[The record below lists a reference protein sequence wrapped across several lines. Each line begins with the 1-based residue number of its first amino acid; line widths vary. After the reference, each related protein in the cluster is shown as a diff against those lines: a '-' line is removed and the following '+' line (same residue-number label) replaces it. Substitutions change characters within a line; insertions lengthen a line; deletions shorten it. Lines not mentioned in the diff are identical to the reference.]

1 MDDLFPLYNRELEFL
16 RRDAFRFAE
25 AFPKIAGRL
34 RLGPDASADPHVERL
49 IEAVALLNAR
59 VRLKIEDEFPELT
72 ESVLNTLYPHYLMPV
87 PPMGIARMEAA
98 VEAAAPHLVLRHE
111 ELETDAV
118 DGERCRLRTTQ
129 DVKVWPIDVVQTAMT
144 GRPFRFRTPVN
155 PRVSGALGVVHVKL
169 QCSGAGTK
177 FEQLQPD
184 PLRFYVAAPMVRA
197 LPLYEL
203 IMNRLLGIAVAEGAD
218 DPNAVFLPP
227 SALTAVGFGRDEGM
241 LPYPARSFVGYRILT
256 EYFALPQKF
265 LFFEISGVSA
275 RCMNKAGRELDL
287 FLYLGDTEKELERG
301 VATGD
306 LQVNCVPVIN
316 LFRHRAEPLRLDG
329 TQFENRVVADARRP
343 EALEIHS
350 IERVMATAPDGTEHP
365 VEPFFGVRHD
375 SAPGIRFWQGSRRAA
390 VGARDKGTEIFM
402 SVLNR
407 DANAGAP
414 ANWVLSIDTLCFNRE
429 LLARLSGTGGQIRLT
444 LATPAATVSRVAMIT
459 PFTPT
464 RRPPLS
470 SGRLWRV
477 LSHLSLN
484 HLSITDGTEGA
495 DALRDVL
502 RLYDWG
508 DQEESRGL
516 IEGIVSIE
524 SRRALARVPM
534 GASTAIAHGLD
545 LDLQLAP
552 ERYPPGAAFMLSTV
566 LDRFFGLYAAVNAF
580 TRLSVRLT
588 GRTGKLVTCR
598 ARTGEKTLL

>member
-1 MDDLFPLYNRELEFL
+1 L

-25 AFPKIAGRL
+25 TYPKIAGRL

-72 ESVLNTLYPHYLMPV
+72 ESVLNALYPHYLMPV
-87 PPMGIARMEAA
+87 PPMGIARAECVPDVTEASRLA
-98 VEAAAPHLVLRHE
+98 RHT
-111 ELETDAV
+111 ELETDPV

-129 DVKVWPIDVVQTAMT
+129 ELTVWPIEVAHTAMQ
-144 GRPFRFRTPVN
+144 GRPFRAPVN
-155 PRVSGALGVVHVKL
+155 ARAPGALSVLHVKL
-169 QCSGAGTK
+169 RCAGSATK
-177 FEQLQPD
+177 FDQLQPD
-184 PLRFYVAAPMVRA
+184 PLRFHVAAPMVRA

-203 IMNRLLGIAVAEGAD
+203 IMNRLVGIAVAEGPD
-218 DPNAVFLPP
+218 DPRAVFLPP
-227 SALTAVGFGRDEGM
+227 SALRAVGFGRDEGM
-241 LPYPARSFVGYRILT
+241 LPYPARSFVGYRVIT

-265 LFFEISGVSA
+265 LFFDVSGVSA
-275 RCMNKAGRELDL
+275 RSMAGAGRELDL
-287 FLYLGDTEKELERG
+287 FLYLNDTDKELERG
-301 VATGD
+301 VALGD
-306 LQVNCVPVIN
+306 LQLNCVPVIN
-316 LFRHRAEPLRLDG
+316 LFRHRAEPVRLDG
-329 TQFENRVVADARRP
+329 TQFENRIVPDARRI

-350 IERVMATAPDGTEHP
+350 IERVMATSPGGEEHP
-365 VEPFFGVRHD
+365 IEPFFGVRHD
-375 SAPGIRFWQGSRRAA
+375 AGPGVRFWQASRRIG
-390 VGARDKGTEIFM
+390 VGARDKGTEVFI

-407 DANAGAP
+407 NADTGGP
-414 ANWVLSIDTLCFNRE
+414 ANHVLSIDTICFNRE
-429 LLARLSGTGGQIRLT
+429 LLARLSGAGGQIRLE
-444 LATPAATVSRVAMIT
+444 LVAPVAAIHRVAMLT

-470 SGRLWRV
+470 SGRLWRL

-484 HLSITDGTEGA
+484 HLSISGGEQGA
-495 DALRDVL
+495 DALRDIL

-508 DQEESRGL
+508 DQEESRSI

-534 GASTAIAHGLD
+534 GASTAVAHGLD

-552 ERYPPGAAFMLSTV
+552 ERYVPGGAFLLASV
-566 LDRFFGLYAAVNAF
+566 LDHFFGLYAAVNAF

-598 ARTGEKTLL
+598 PRTGEKTLL

>member
-72 ESVLNTLYPHYLMPV
+72 ESVLNALYPHYLMPV
-87 PPMGIARMEAA
+87 PPMGIARAEC
-98 VEAAAPHLVLRHE
+98 VPDVSEPHRLARHE
-111 ELETDAV
+111 EIETDPV

-129 DVKVWPIDVVQTAMT
+129 ETKIWPIDVVQTALQ
-144 GRPFRFRTPVN
+144 GRPFRAPVN
-155 PRVSGALGVVHVKL
+155 PRASGALGVLHVKL
-169 QCSGAGTK
+169 RCAGSGGK
-177 FEQLQPD
+177 FEELQPD
-184 PLRFYVAAPMVRA
+184 PLRFFIAAPMVRA

-203 IMNRLLGIAVAEGAD
+203 VMNRLVGIAVAEGPD
-218 DPNAVFLPP
+218 DPRAVFLPP
-227 SALTAVGFGRDEGM
+227 SALRAVGFGRDEGM
-241 LPYPARSFVGYRILT
+241 LPYPARSFIGYRILT
-256 EYFALPQKF
+256 EFFALPQKF
-265 LFFEISGVSA
+265 LFFEISGISA
-275 RCMNKAGRELDL
+275 RCMAGAGRELDL
-287 FLYLGDTEKELERG
+287 FLYFSDTEKDLERG
-301 VATGD
+301 VALGD
-306 LQVNCVPVIN
+306 LQLNCVPVIN
-316 LFRHRAEPLRLDG
+316 LFRHRAEPVRLDG
-329 TQFENRVVADARRP
+329 TQFENRVIPDARRP

-350 IERVMATAPDGTEHP
+350 VERVMATAPDGEEHP
-365 VEPFFGVRHD
+365 IEPFFGVRHD
-375 SAPGIRFWQGSRRAA
+375 AEPGARFWQASRRAA

-407 DANAGAP
+407 DANTGGP
-414 ANWVLSIDTLCFNRE
+414 ANWVLSVDTICFNRE
-429 LLARLSGTGGQIRLT
+429 LLARLSGTGGQIRLE
-444 LATPAATVSRVAMIT
+444 LVTPAASVNRIVMIT

-484 HLSITDGTEGA
+484 HLSISGGAEGA
-495 DALRDVL
+495 NALRDLL

-508 DQEESRGL
+508 DQEESRTL
-516 IEGIVSIE
+516 IEGIVSID

-534 GASTAIAHGLD
+534 GVSTAVAHGLD

-552 ERYPPGAAFMLSTV
+552 ERYPPGGAFMLSCV
-566 LDRFFGLYAAVNAF
+566 LDHFFGLYAAVNAF

-598 ARTGEKTLL
+598 PRTGEKTLL

>member
-72 ESVLNTLYPHYLMPV
+72 ETVLNALYPHYLMPV
-87 PPMGIARMEAA
+87 PPMGIARMEAV
-98 VEAAAPHLVLRHE
+98 VEATAPHKLLRHE
-111 ELETDAV
+111 ELETEPV

-129 DVKVWPIDVVQTAMT
+129 DLSVWPIDVVHTAVQ
-144 GRPFRFRTPVN
+144 GRPFRAPVN
-155 PRVSGALGVVHVKL
+155 SRASGALGVLHVKL
-169 QCSGAGTK
+169 RCTGAGTK

-184 PLRFYVAAPMVRA
+184 PLRFYIAAPMVRA

-203 IMNRLLGIAVAEGAD
+203 VMNRLLGIAVAEGPD
-218 DPNAVFLPP
+218 DPHAVFLPP
-227 SALTAVGFGRDEGM
+227 SALSAVGFGRDEGM
-241 LPYPARSFVGYRILT
+241 LPYPARSFIGYRILT

-265 LFFEISGVSA
+265 LFFDISGISA
-275 RCMNKAGRELDL
+275 RCMNKADRELDL
-287 FLYLGDTEKELERG
+287 FLYFSDTDKELERG
-301 VATGD
+301 VALGD
-306 LQVNCVPVIN
+306 LQLNCVPVIN
-316 LFRHRAEPLRLDG
+316 LFRYRAEPVRLDG
-329 TQFENRVVADARRP
+329 TQFENRLIADARRP
-343 EALEIHS
+343 DALEIHS
-350 IERVMATAPDGTEHP
+350 VERVMATEQDGAEHSL
-365 VEPFFGVRHD
+365 EPFFGVRHD
-375 SAPGIRFWQGSRRAA
+375 SAPGARFWQASRRAA
-390 VGARDKGTEIFM
+390 VGARDKGTEIFI
-402 SVLNR
+402 STFNR

-414 ANWVLSIDTLCFNRE
+414 ANWTLSVDTLCFNRE

-444 LATPAATVSRVAMIT
+444 LVMPAAAVNRVAMIT

-484 HLSITDGTEGA
+484 HLSISGGVEGA
-495 DALRDVL
+495 DALRDLL

-508 DQEESRGL
+508 DQEEARST
-516 IEGIVSIE
+516 IEGIVSID

-534 GASTAIAHGLD
+534 GAATAVAHGLD

-552 ERYPPGAAFMLSTV
+552 ERYPPGAAFLLSSV
-566 LDRFFGLYAAVNAF
+566 LDCFFGLYAAVNAF

-588 GRTGKLVTCR
+588 GRAGKLMTCR
-598 ARTGEKTLL
+598 PRTGEKTLL

>member
-16 RRDAFRFAE
+16 RRDAIRFAE
-25 AFPKIAGRL
+25 AFPKVAGRL

-72 ESVLNTLYPHYLMPV
+72 ESVLNALYPHYLMPV
-87 PPMGIARMEAA
+87 PPMGIARAECVPDATEPYRVA
-98 VEAAAPHLVLRHE
+98 RHE
-111 ELETDAV
+111 ELETDPV

-129 DVKVWPIDVVQTAMT
+129 SLSVWPIDIAHTALQ
-144 GRPFRFRTPVN
+144 GRPFRAPVN
-155 PRVSGALGVVHVKL
+155 HRAGGALGVLHAKL
-169 QCSGAGTK
+169 RCAGSGTK

-184 PLRFYVAAPMVRA
+184 PLRLYIAAPMVRA

-203 IMNRLLGIAVAEGAD
+203 IMNRLAGIAVAEGPE
-218 DPNAVFLPP
+218 DPRAVFLPP
-227 SALTAVGFGRDEGM
+227 SALRSVGFGRDEGM

-265 LFFEISGVSA
+265 LFFEISGIAA
-275 RCMNKAGRELDL
+275 RCMAGAGRELDL
-287 FLYLGDTEKELERG
+287 YLYFSDTDKELERG

-306 LQVNCVPVIN
+306 LQLNCVPVIN

-329 TQFENRVVADARRP
+329 TQFENRVIPDARRV

-350 IERVMATAPDGTEHP
+350 IEKVMATAPDGDEKP
-365 VEPFFGVRHD
+365 IEPFFGVRHD
-375 SAPGIRFWQGSRRAA
+375 ADPAARFWQASRRVS
-390 VGARDKGTEIFM
+390 VGARDRGTEVFI

-407 DANAGAP
+407 DANTGAP
-414 ANWVLSIDTLCFNRE
+414 ANHVLSIDTLCFNRE
-429 LLARLSGTGGQIRLT
+429 LLARLSGTGGQIRLD
-444 LATPAATVSRVAMIT
+444 LVTPAAAVNRVAMIT

-470 SGRLWRV
+470 SGRLWRL

-484 HLSITDGTEGA
+484 HLSISGGEQGA
-495 DALRDVL
+495 NALRDML

-508 DQEESRGL
+508 DQEESRSI

-534 GASTAIAHGLD
+534 GVSTAVAHGLD
-545 LDLQLAP
+545 LDMQLAP
-552 ERYPPGAAFMLSTV
+552 ERYPPGGAFLLSSV
-566 LDRFFGLYAAVNAF
+566 LDHFFGLYAAVNAF

>member
-72 ESVLNTLYPHYLMPV
+72 EAVLNALYPHYLMPV
-87 PPMGIARMEAA
+87 PPMGIARFDSVPE
-98 VEAAAPHLVLRHE
+98 VTEPLRLPRHE
-111 ELETDAV
+111 ELETDPV

-129 DVKVWPIDVVQTAMT
+129 DVSIWPIEVTQTVMQ
-144 GRPFRFRTPVN
+144 GRPFRAPVN
-155 PRVSGALGVVHVKL
+155 PRASGALGVVHVKL
-169 QCSGAGTK
+169 RCAGAGAR

-184 PLRFYVAAPMVRA
+184 PLRFYIAASMVRA

-203 IMNRLLGIAVAEGAD
+203 IMNRLVGIAVAEGPD
-218 DPNAVFLPP
+218 DPRAVFLPP
-227 SALTAVGFGRDEGM
+227 SALRPVGFGRNEGM
-241 LPYPARSFVGYRILT
+241 LPYPARSFVGYRVLT

-265 LFFEISGVSA
+265 LFFEISGIAA
-275 RCMNKAGRELDL
+275 RCMAGAGRELDL
-287 FLYLGDTEKELERG
+287 FLYFSDTEKELERG
-301 VATGD
+301 VALGD
-306 LQVNCVPVIN
+306 LQLNCVPVIN
-316 LFRHRAEPLRLDG
+316 LFRHRAEPVRLDG
-329 TQFENRVVADARRP
+329 TQFENRVIPDARRP
-343 EALEIHS
+343 DALEIHS
-350 IERVMATAPDGTEHP
+350 VERVTATAPDGTEHP
-365 VEPFFGVRHD
+365 IEPFFGVRHD
-375 SAPGIRFWQGSRRAA
+375 SAPGARFWQASRRAGI
-390 VGARDKGTEIFM
+390 GARDKGTEIFM

-407 DANAGAP
+407 DANTGAP

-429 LLARLSGTGGQIRLT
+429 LLARLSGTGGQIKLE
-444 LATPAATVSRVAMIT
+444 LVSPEATVARIAMIT
-459 PFTPT
+459 PFTPV

-484 HLSITDGTEGA
+484 HLSLSGGAEGA

-508 DQEESRGL
+508 DQEESRAI

-534 GASTAIAHGLD
+534 GASTAVAHGLD
-545 LDLQLAP
+545 VELVLAA
-552 ERYPPGAAFMLSTV
+552 ERYSPGAAFLLSSV
-566 LDRFFGLYAAVNAF
+566 LDHFFGLYAAVNAF

-588 GRTGKLVTCR
+588 GRTGKFVTCR
-598 ARTGEKTLL
+598 PRTGEKTLL

>member
-25 AFPKIAGRL
+25 AFPKLAGRL

-72 ESVLNTLYPHYLMPV
+72 EAVLNALYPHYLMPV
-87 PPMGIARMEAA
+87 PPMGIARFDSVAEAT
-98 VEAAAPHLVLRHE
+98 APHRLPRHD
-111 ELETDAV
+111 ELETDPV

-129 DVKVWPIDVVQTAMT
+129 DVTVWPIEVVHTAMQ
-144 GRPFRFRTPVN
+144 GRPFRAPVN
-155 PRVSGALGVVHVKL
+155 PRASGALGVLHLKL
-169 QCSGAGTK
+169 RCAGSGTK

-184 PLRFYVAAPMVRA
+184 PLRFYIAAPIVRA

-203 IMNRLLGIAVAEGAD
+203 VMNKLVGMAVAEGPD
-218 DPNAVFLPP
+218 DPEAVFLPP
-227 SALTAVGFGRDEGM
+227 SALTPVGFGRDEGM

-265 LFFEISGVSA
+265 LFFEVSGISA
-275 RCMNKAGRELDL
+275 RCMNKAGNELDL
-287 FLYLGDTEKELERG
+287 YLYFSDTEKELERG
-301 VATGD
+301 VALGD
-306 LQVNCVPVIN
+306 FQLNCVPVIN
-316 LFRHRAEPLRLDG
+316 LFRYRAEPVRLDG
-329 TQFENRVVADARRP
+329 TQFESRVVPDARRP

-350 IERVMATAPDGTEHP
+350 IDRVTATAPDGTEHP
-365 VEPFFGVRHD
+365 IEPFFGVRHD
-375 SAPGIRFWQGSRRAA
+375 SAPGVRFWQAGRRAGVA
-390 VGARDKGTEIFM
+390 ARDKGTEIFI
-402 SVLNR
+402 SILNR
-407 DANAGAP
+407 DANTGAP
-414 ANWVLSIDTLCFNRE
+414 ANWMLSIDTLCFNRE
-429 LLARLSGTGGQIRLT
+429 LLARLAGSGGQVRLT
-444 LATPAATVSRVAMIT
+444 LVTPAPTVSRIVMVT
-459 PFTPT
+459 PLTPT

-484 HLSITDGTEGA
+484 HLSISKGAEGA
-495 DALRDVL
+495 DALRDLL

-508 DQEESRGL
+508 DQEESRNL
-516 IEGIVSIE
+516 IEGIVSID

-534 GASTAIAHGLD
+534 GASTAVAHGLD

-552 ERYPPGAAFMLSTV
+552 ERYPPGAAFLLSSV

>member
-72 ESVLNTLYPHYLMPV
+72 ESVLNALYPHYLMPV
-87 PPMGIARMEAA
+87 PPMGIARLESV
-98 VEAAAPHLVLRHE
+98 VEATAPHKLARHE
-111 ELETDAV
+111 ELETDPV
-118 DGERCRLRTTQ
+118 DGERCRVRTTQ
-129 DVKVWPIDVVQTAMT
+129 NVSVWPIEMAHTALQ
-144 GRPFRFRTPVN
+144 GRPFRAPVN
-155 PRVSGALGVVHVKL
+155 PRASGALGVLHIKL
-169 QCSGAGTK
+169 RCAGAGTK
-177 FEQLQPD
+177 FEVLQPD
-184 PLRFYVAAPMVRA
+184 PLRFFIAAPMVRA

-203 IMNRLLGIAVAEGAD
+203 VMNRLVGMAVADGPD
-218 DPNAVFLPP
+218 DPHAVFLPP

-241 LPYPARSFVGYRILT
+241 LPYPARSFIGYRLLT

-265 LFFEISGVSA
+265 LFFDISGIAA
-275 RCMNKAGRELDL
+275 RCMNGAGRELDL
-287 FLYLGDTEKELERG
+287 YLYLSDTDKELERG
-301 VATGD
+301 VALGD
-306 LQVNCVPVIN
+306 LQLNCVPVIN
-316 LFRHRAEPLRLDG
+316 LFRYRAEPIRLDG
-329 TQFENRVVADARRP
+329 TQFENRVVPDARRVD
-343 EALEIHS
+343 ALEIHS
-350 IERVMATAPDGTEHP
+350 IERVVATGPGGDEHP
-365 VEPFFGVRHD
+365 IEPFFGVRHD
-375 SAPGIRFWQGSRRAA
+375 SAPGARFWQASRRASI
-390 VGARDKGTEIFM
+390 GARDKGTEIFM
-402 SVLNR
+402 SVFNR

-414 ANWVLSIDTLCFNRE
+414 PNWVVSVDTLCFNRE
-429 LLARLSGTGGQIRLT
+429 LLARLSGTGGQIRLS
-444 LATPAATVSRVAMIT
+444 LVVPAATVQRIVMIT
-459 PFTPT
+459 PFSPT

-484 HLSITDGTEGA
+484 HLSISGGPEGA

-508 DQEESRGL
+508 DQEEARSL

-534 GASTAIAHGLD
+534 GRSTAVAHGLD

-552 ERYPPGAAFMLSTV
+552 ERYAPGAAFLLSSV

-588 GRTGKLVTCR
+588 GRTGKLMTCP
-598 ARTGEKTLL
+598 ART